1 MHRKRVFR
9 NADSV
14 DIGQAPGRRPILEK
28 RDIES
33 IKAIPAEFYGPIF
46 LLEDDLRPPP
56 FSVALARLTRAYF
69 LLLIIYTRH
78 NFSP

>member
-14 DIGQAPGRRPILEK
+14 DIGQVPGRWPILEK

-46 LLEDDLRPPP
+46 LLEETIYDHRLFPLL
-56 FSVALARLTRAYF
+56 SARLTRAYF
-69 LLLIIYTRH
+69 LY
-78 NFSP
+78 